1 MQAWILTLVILS
13 AAGGALG
20 NWWQS
25 PADQVI
31 MTDGA
36 NPLPPKS

>member
-1 MQAWILTLVILS
+1 MQAWILALVIMT

-20 NWWQS
+20 NWWHS
-25 PADQVI
+25 DDQVI

-36 NPLPPKS
+36 NPLPPKG

>member
-13 AAGGALG
+13 AVGGALG

-25 PADQVI
+25 APEQVI

-36 NPLPPKS
+36 NPIPPKP

>member
-1 MQAWILTLVILS
+1 MQAWILALVILT

-20 NWWQS
+20 NWWHS
-25 PADQVI
+25 SDDSII

-36 NPLPPKS
+36 NPIPPKG

>member
-1 MQAWILTLVILS
+1 MQAWILALAILA
-13 AAGGALG
+13 AAGGALS

-25 PADQVI
+25 VDDMVI

-36 NPLPPKS
+36 NPIPPKP